1 MPGTLDATSV
11 DVEMAMPD
19 HANLRSTQSTRA
31 AEEAVNRST
40 RVISTVLALVAV
52 GALPSEAQDRTRV
65 DLSVGAGVGTPALA
79 GQLSLAAGKR
89 NWDVIVRFAGTTD
102 FNLFGPSASQEDSAV
117 LYGRR
122 RDNARSWY
130 RVAAGVGQVL
140 AVRSG
145 DAEDCFFIFCSYE
158 RLSEK
163 TLGLAVQA
171 DAVWA
176 PLSALGLGVGAFG
189 NLNSAA
195 SFAGLT
201 INLHLGR
208 IR

>member
-1 MPGTLDATSV
+1 M
-11 DVEMAMPD
+11 
-19 HANLRSTQSTRA
+19 
-31 AEEAVNRST
+31 NRST
-40 RVISTVLALVAV
+40 RVISTMLALLAV
-52 GALPSEAQDRTRV
+52 GALPAEGQDRTRV
-65 DLSVGAGVGTPALA
+65 DLSVGSGAGTGALA
-79 GQLSLAAGKR
+79 AQLSLAAGRRK
-89 NWDVIVRFAGTTD
+89 WDVIVRFAGTTD
-102 FNLFGPSASQEDSAV
+102 FNLFGPNASQEDFAV

-122 RDNARSWY
+122 LDNPRSWY
-130 RVAAGVGQVL
+130 RVAAGAGQVL
-140 AVRSG
+140 ALRSG
-145 DAEDCFFIFCSYE
+145 DAEECFFIFCSYE

-176 PLSALGLGVGAFG
+176 PLSAFGVGLGAFG

-201 INLHLGR
+201 LNLHLGR